1 MIMNKV
7 LIVEDNKSIREQIA
21 SLLTKEGLS
30 VKLAS
35 DGKEALTILK
45 KYIPDIVVLDI
56 VMPNI
61 NGYQV
66 CREIKSNE
74 KTKKVPVIICS
85 CKTEDFD
92 RYWGMKQ
99 GADAYINKPFQAE
112 ELKGTIKQ
120 LLKGVNNN
128 VN

>member
-1 MIMNKV
+1 MNKV